1 MATKTES
8 EQTTRNFLSSDVVAA
23 LLAHYPGTTFEANPT
38 ELQAGF
44 RRVSQKYPEL
54 LGQVSFGKV
63 GEYVGSATIEAAL
76 DSLAVTEF
84 YSRYSKDLVTYELN
98 KHNLSGYYNNFLK
111 PRFEKSGISCDTIKE
126 AANFLCKSLQEIRDS
141 SDRSHLLVLE

>member
-1 MATKTES
+1 MTTKTDS

-23 LLAHYPGTTFEANPT
+23 LLTHYPEATFEANPT

-44 RRVSQKYPEL
+44 RRVSQRYPKL

-63 GEYVGSATIEAAL
+63 GEYVGSDTIEAAL
-76 DSLAVTEF
+76 DSLAATGF
-84 YSRYSKDLVTYELN
+84 YSRRNKDLVTYDLHQ
-98 KHNLSGYYNNFLK
+98 KNLSEYYNKFLK
-111 PRFEKSGISCDTIKE
+111 PRFEKSGISCDMIKE

-141 SDRSHLLVLE
+141 SDLSLLMVLE

>member
-1 MATKTES
+1 MTTKTDS

-38 ELQAGF
+38 QLQAGF
-44 RRVSQKYPEL
+44 RRVSQKYPKL

-76 DSLAVTEF
+76 DSLAATGF
-84 YSRYSKDLVTYELN
+84 YSRYNKDLVTYELN
-98 KHNLSGYYNNFLK
+98 KHNLSEYYNSFLK
-111 PRFEKSGISCDTIKE
+111 HRFEKSGISCDTIEE

-141 SDRSHLLVLE
+141 SDRSQLLVLE

>member
-1 MATKTES
+1 MTTKTDS
-8 EQTTRNFLSSDVVAA
+8 DQTTRNFLSSDVVAA

-76 DSLAVTEF
+76 DSLAATGF
-84 YSRYSKDLVTYELN
+84 YSRYNKDLVTYELN
-98 KHNLSGYYNNFLK
+98 KHNLSEYYNSFLK
-111 PRFEKSGISCDTIKE
+111 PRFEKSGISCDTIEE

-141 SDRSHLLVLE
+141 SDRSQLLVLE